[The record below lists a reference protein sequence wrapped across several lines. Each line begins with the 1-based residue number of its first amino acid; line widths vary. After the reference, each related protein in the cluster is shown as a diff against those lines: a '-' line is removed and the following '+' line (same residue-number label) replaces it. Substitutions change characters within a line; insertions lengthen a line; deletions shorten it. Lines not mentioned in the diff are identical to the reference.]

1 MTTLHRP
8 SGHALLGTM
17 ASLVLMML
25 LWIAAFGH
33 LSGYLRAEKEVQA
46 RQDRITNPTRAM
58 AWAFKLLETGTP
70 PSTPYS
76 CRMGPDSDPAHEF
89 VATFQRLWPHR
100 WSVSIRPS
108 GPADSTLPLAPES
121 F

>member
-1 MTTLHRP
+1 MTALHRP

-17 ASLVLMML
+17 ASLVLMMF
-25 LWIAAFGH
+25 LWTAAFGH

-58 AWAFKLLETGTP
+58 AWAFKLLETGKPT
-70 PSTPYS
+70 SPYS
-76 CRMGPDSDPAHEF
+76 CRMRPDSDPAHEF

-100 WSVSIRPS
+100 WSVSIRPA
-108 GPADSTLPLAPES
+108 GPGDVTLPLAPSS